1 MSSARRTWKPPAG
14 QMESAVLK
22 CGSDKVSKFTTEEST
37 RKKKYISKVTGQEKE
52 YKIPART
59 LYECLNPE
67 CGHQFSVTTG
77 TLFNDSHLPLSKWFL
92 AIGIMCNA
100 KKSVSAKQMERDLG
114 VNYRTAWYLNHRI
127 RKAMDEGI
135 EGMFTGK
142 VEVDETYVGGR
153 YDRRRKREAWGKQGV
168 AGALQRSMDDQP
180 SQVRVEKISTP
191 SKAVLT
197 GFVRRNVSTDAKILY
212 TDEASP
218 YKSLKS
224 DYRHEIVTPQGHGI
238 RAGRRAY
245 AKHREL
251 LEPIQTWRDRQ
262 LSQGFDEALGCV
274 PRRILLPVQPSPQ
287 RRVVRPNDLEL
298 GDSRGYAVCAA
309 YREDFRFGFRGRP
322 LLGWVTIS
330 DFFSGGVARSFPST
344 ASNRCFSTFMN
355 HIPRILFQTY
365 DTQSPKCTLA

>member
-1 MSSARRTWKPPAG
+1 MAGKTHRIGKSLIEITQQFGTDEQCQAYLEAARWPDGVRC
-14 QMESAVLK
+14 LK

-224 DYRHEIVTPQGHGI
+224 DYRHEIVRHKAMEYVRGDVHTQSIENFWSLFKRGVIGSFHKVSTKHLD
-238 RAGRRAY
+238 AY
-245 AKHREL
+245 LAE
-251 LEPIQTWRDRQ
+251 
-262 LSQGFDEALGCV
+262 FC
-274 PRRILLPVQPSPQ
+274 
-287 RRVVRPNDLEL
+287 
-298 GDSRGYAVCAA
+298 
-309 YREDFRFGFRGRP
+309 FRFNHRRNEELFA
-322 LLGWVTIS
+322 LTILNLVIAAAMPYAQLIGKTS
-330 DFFSGGVARSFPST
+330 
-344 ASNRCFSTFMN
+344 ASASEDGPF
-355 HIPRILFQTY
+355 
-365 DTQSPKCTLA
+365 